1 MSGEEETLWH
11 YCSTETLMS
20 IAKKQEF
27 WLGNLFFMN
36 DSMEFEWF
44 RQLALEAFNW
54 WEPPTE
60 IGKNVIYRFL
70 KSDHLKPVYCGCFSR
85 IEDDL
90 SQWRGYADDGRGVA
104 IGFDLS
110 EIIAANTPSDLKLER
125 HDVVYDEEVQRQLV
139 REDIDAKGE
148 HLGHLIAWI
157 AKRAPT
163 FKNPA
168 FAAENEVRVVL
179 QPRIVTT
186 DGNAVSDFEKLPE
199 QFKEVISFRI
209 KDGGCVPYAAV
220 KCPTSSIKA
229 LQLGPRHPTRKS
241 EEALQ
246 LFLKVNQIDVVPTRS
261 KASYR

>member
-125 HDVVYDEEVQRQLV
+125 HDVIYDEEVQRQLV

-163 FKNPA
+163 FTGRAGVTDRRQTGQMRPRLWWVSGKGVKEISCKFWPG
-168 FAAENEVRVVL
+168 EN
-179 QPRIVTT
+179 Q
-186 DGNAVSDFEKLPE
+186 
-199 QFKEVISFRI
+199 
-209 KDGGCVPYAAV
+209 
-220 KCPTSSIKA
+220 
-229 LQLGPRHPTRKS
+229 
-241 EEALQ
+241 
-246 LFLKVNQIDVVPTRS
+246 
-261 KASYR
+261 